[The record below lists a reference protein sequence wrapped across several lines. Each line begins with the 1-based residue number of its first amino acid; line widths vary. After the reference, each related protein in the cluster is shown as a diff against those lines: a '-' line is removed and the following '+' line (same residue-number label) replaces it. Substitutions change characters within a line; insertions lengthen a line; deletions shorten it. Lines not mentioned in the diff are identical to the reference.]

1 MCHHNL
7 NVHNVIFWILQCRTL
22 NNFNKLS
29 VIIVIKN
36 KKLDNISNIMRKRQ
50 GVFTKKMYDLFF
62 EMQLKLKT
70 CQNLNLRFQKIISGT
85 LYTCYIYILTTR
97 AIEVTQLY
105 IRCKFY
111 PIKKKILFCKNSNL
125 KQALKLFGS
134 NTVAE
139 LSLCMCFIPLEVEFF
154 L

>member
-7 NVHNVIFWILQCRTL
+7 NVHNVIFWIFQCRTL

-111 PIKKKILFCKNSNL
+111 PIKKNSFL
-125 KQALKLFGS
+125 QEFQFEIGIKTIRIKHSCRTKSVYVFYPTGS
-134 NTVAE
+134 
-139 LSLCMCFIPLEVEFF
+139 
-154 L
+154 

>member
-7 NVHNVIFWILQCRTL
+7 NVHNVVFWIFQCGTL
-22 NNFNKLS
+22 INFNKLS

-36 KKLDNISNIMRKRQ
+36 KKVDHISNILPKRQ
-50 GVFTKKMYDLFF
+50 GVFTKKFMIFFF

-70 CQNLNLRFQKIISGT
+70 CQNLNLRFQKIIFGR

-111 PIKKKILFCKNSNL
+111 LIKKISFLQEFQFERGIKTIQVKHSYITKSVYVFYLT
-125 KQALKLFGS
+125 GS
-134 NTVAE
+134 
-139 LSLCMCFIPLEVEFF
+139 
-154 L
+154 